1 MRHGDLQLVTS
12 RGSIDCPRCGKPVTP
27 AQDWCL
33 NCGAAARTNIVAA
46 RDWRRPIAALAALVA
61 LSLAALAVAYVDL
74 TNDPE
79 PPTVTPVTT
88 IRTVTIPIPPTT
100 TTP

>member
-1 MRHGDLQLVTS
+1 MRHRDIRLVTS
-12 RGSIDCPRCGKPVTP
+12 RGSIDCPRCGKPVAP

-33 NCGAAARTNIVAA
+33 SCGAAARTNIVAA
-46 RDWRRPIAALAALVA
+46 RNWRRPIAALATLVG

-88 IRTVTIPIPPTT
+88 VQTVTAPTT
-100 TTP
+100 AP